1 MSSPAASPS
10 TTTSSPPNNRT
21 STKPLRRFPR
31 VSDFSY
37 VPGIFVH
44 FPVMRR
50 GGRLCPPKGSYE
62 FAADFRISVVQ
73 FAGRKAASAPTVL
86 WTSPRVYLK
95 TPNAPGQRVFLRC
108 AASFFLE
115 IRQYSCKKMSC
126 ATQKFLAAGHI
137 VSFQIHPRKFVG
149 VDAHIDPAV
158 KTVFTKIQCEFD
170 GAPRGDVGIAPYA
183 FLGKSNKHKNP
194 DAVRCIGIFFQD
206 RGISIYASRLST
218 GIGFSCRSRGSGS
231 IRTD

>member
-50 GGRLCPPKGSYE
+50 GERLCPPKGSYE
-62 FAADFRISVVQ
+62 FAADFRISVVH

-86 WTSPRVYLK
+86 WTSP
-95 TPNAPGQRVFLRC
+95 G
-108 AASFFLE
+108 
-115 IRQYSCKKMSC
+115 
-126 ATQKFLAAGHI
+126 
-137 VSFQIHPRKFVG
+137 KFVG

-194 DAVRCIGIFFQD
+194 DAVHLNCIGIFFQD
-206 RGISIYASRLST
+206 RGISIYASRLPA
-218 GIGFSCRSRGSGS
+218 GIDFSCRSRGSGS

>member
-1 MSSPAASPS
+1 MQQ
-10 TTTSSPPNNRT
+10 PP
-21 STKPLRRFPR
+21 KLFILPLT
-31 VSDFSY
+31 
-37 VPGIFVH
+37 VH
-44 FPVMRR
+44 FPKGFVGFSVSLPVLRR
-50 GGRLCPPKGSYE
+50 GRLSTSPHWEAANSPRITVKSGLFCGRTGS
-62 FAADFRISVVQ
+62 
-73 FAGRKAASAPTVL
+73 SAPTVL
-86 WTSPRVYLK
+86 WTSP
-95 TPNAPGQRVFLRC
+95 G
-108 AASFFLE
+108 
-115 IRQYSCKKMSC
+115 
-126 ATQKFLAAGHI
+126 
-137 VSFQIHPRKFVG
+137 KFVG